1 MHYVIHLEQV
11 MFRNIH
17 VHMSS
22 YMYVTA
28 IIEKK
33 KYGFQK
39 VKKSTRE
46 DLEKEKGKGKK

>member
-1 MHYVIHLEQV
+1 MHYVIHPEQV

-28 IIEKK
+28 IIEK
-33 KYGFQK
+33 GHEFEK
-39 VKKSTRE
+39 VKKSTRK
-46 DLEKEKGKGKK
+46 DLEGEKGKGKK